1 MEHSRNF
8 DELMVALIGNTLR
21 RKVSVENFD
30 ELITNRQNSSDFSS
44 VKILRYTV
52 LVEKFLWLY
61 KTSLSSSG
69 CYTHLHC
76 IGSSAN
82 AVNLIS
88 QQIFSK
94 VNSQT
99 TTFL

>member
-1 MEHSRNF
+1 
-8 DELMVALIGNTLR
+8 MVAFIGNTLR

-30 ELITNRQNSSDFSS
+30 ELIANRQNSSDFSS

-52 LVEKFLWLY
+52 LVENFLWLY

-69 CYTHLHC
+69 CCTHLHC
-76 IGSSAN
+76 IGNSAN

-88 QQIFSK
+88 QQAGQIFSK
-94 VNSQT
+94 VNSQA